1 MQGKGIA
8 TLSIGYN
15 TLLIFTPE
23 HFYEEIQRELRKTY
37 DQANKKQGAVQEAPC
52 FRKEYLQKNTML
64 RCDRNYS
71 RHDRAGLVLFRIDAD
86 SCQQSVTGWVI
97 REFARAETGSLTGFT
112 RGEI

>member
-8 TLSIGYN
+8 TLYTGYN

-23 HFYEEIQRELRKTY
+23 HFYEEIQRGLKKTHE
-37 DQANKKQGAVQEAPC
+37 QVNKTGCSQQGTLLLKRILTKDA
-52 FRKEYLQKNTML
+52 ML

-71 RHDRAGLVLFRIDAD
+71 RHHSTRLILLGIHAD
-86 SCQQSVTGWVI
+86 GCQQGVTGWVI

>member
-37 DQANKKQGAVQEAPC
+37 DQANKKQGAVQKAPC
-52 FRKEYLQKNTML
+52 FRKEYLQKIL
-64 RCDRNYS
+64 CY
-71 RHDRAGLVLFRIDAD
+71 G
-86 SCQQSVTGWVI
+86 VTGITLDMTVPVWFFS
-97 REFARAETGSLTGFT
+97 E
-112 RGEI
+112 